1 MPTEMVGSVMVERH
15 AVARP
20 GGKPRAP
27 GKRLRP
33 LNVAWLSV
41 LAGVGL
47 SVVGVYGIDV
57 AESVQGTGDLSA
69 TSLKQLLFLAIGLGA
84 GAVVAVPHYRVFGRL
99 SWPAYAGLVG
109 LLVFLLIP
117 FVPLWLVEP
126 QNGARA
132 WINFGSF
139 NFQPSELGKV
149 VYVAALAWYLR
160 FRKHHRRFTGLLPPA
175 IITAIPVGLITLQPD
190 LGTAM
195 LFVPALFAVLLG
207 AGARLRHL
215 VVVVLLSAA
224 AAPAAYPLLKPHQQA
239 RIDGLV
245 KQFQGDRSADQD
257 INMQSRVAQR
267 LIAAGGAQGVGD
279 AKSRA
284 LVRYNAL
291 PERHNDMV
299 FAVLVNRS
307 GALGGAA
314 IVGGLL
320 LWVAGALLTAAFTR
334 DPFGRLLVIGLAGI
348 VAAQAFVNIGMNLGV
363 LPIIG
368 VTLPFVSYGG
378 SSLITTWIM
387 TGLVFGVALRPP
399 KPPVRAA
406 FDHFEEDE

>member
-1 MPTEMVGSVMVERH
+1 MPTELVGSVMVERA

-20 GGKPRAP
+20 GGRPRAP
-27 GKRLRP
+27 GRNLRP
-33 LNVAWLSV
+33 VNVAWLCVISG
-41 LAGVGL
+41 LGL
-47 SVVGVYGIDV
+47 SVLGVYGIDV
-57 AESVQGTGDLSA
+57 AERVQREGGLSPTA
-69 TSLKQLLFLAIGLGA
+69 MKQLLFLTLGLAA
-84 GAVVAVPHYRVFGRL
+84 GAVVAIPHYRVYGRL
-99 SWPAYAGLVG
+99 SWPAYAGLAA

-117 FVPLWLVEP
+117 AVPRWLVEP

-132 WINFGSF
+132 WINLGPF
-139 NFQPSELGKV
+139 NFQPSEVGKV
-149 VYVAALAWYLR
+149 IYVAALAWYLR
-160 FRKHHRRFTGLLPPA
+160 FRRHHRRFTGLLPPA
-175 IITAIPVGLITLQPD
+175 LITAIPVGLITLQPD
-190 LGTAM
+190 LGTAI
-195 LFVPALFAVLLG
+195 LFVPALFAVLLA

-215 VVVVLLSAA
+215 LVVVLLAGL
-224 AAPAAYPLLKPHQQA
+224 AAPAAYPLLRPHQQA
-239 RIDGLV
+239 RIDGLM
-245 KQFQGDRSADQD
+245 KQFRGDRSADQD

-267 LIAAGGAQGVGD
+267 LIAAGGWDGVGD

-299 FAVLVNRS
+299 FAVLVNRF
-307 GALGGAA
+307 GALGGLA
-314 IVGGLL
+314 IVGGLV
-320 LWVAGALLTAAFTR
+320 LWVTGALLTAGLTR
-334 DPFGRLLVIGLAGI
+334 DPFGRLLVVGLAGF
-348 VAAQAFVNIGMNLGV
+348 VAAQGFVNLGMNLGV

-387 TGLVFGVALRPP
+387 TGIVFGVALRPP

>member
-1 MPTEMVGSVMVERH
+1 VPTELVGSVMVERA

-20 GGKPRAP
+20 GGRPRAP
-27 GKRLRP
+27 GRNLRP
-33 LNVAWLSV
+33 VNVAWLCVISG
-41 LAGVGL
+41 LGL
-47 SVVGVYGIDV
+47 SVLGVYGIDV
-57 AESVQGTGDLSA
+57 AESVQRGGGLSPTA
-69 TSLKQLLFLAIGLGA
+69 MKQLLFLTLGLA
-84 GAVVAVPHYRVFGRL
+84 AAAVVAIPHYRVYGRL
-99 SWPAYAGLVG
+99 SWPAYAGLAA

-117 FVPLWLVEP
+117 AVPRWLVEP

-132 WINFGSF
+132 WINLGPF
-139 NFQPSELGKV
+139 NFQPSEVGKV
-149 VYVAALAWYLR
+149 IYVAALAWYLR
-160 FRKHHRRFTGLLPPA
+160 FRRHHRRFTGLLPPA
-175 IITAIPVGLITLQPD
+175 LITAIPVGLITLQPD
-190 LGTAM
+190 LGTAI
-195 LFVPALFAVLLG
+195 LFVPALFAVLLA

-215 VVVVLLSAA
+215 LVVVLLAGL
-224 AAPAAYPLLKPHQQA
+224 AAPAAYPLLRPHQQA
-239 RIDGLV
+239 RIDGLM
-245 KQFQGDRSADQD
+245 KQFRGDRSADQD

-267 LIAAGGAQGVGD
+267 LIAAGGWDGVGD

-299 FAVLVNRS
+299 FAVLVNRF
-307 GALGGAA
+307 GALGGLA
-314 IVGGLL
+314 IVGGLV
-320 LWVAGALLTAAFTR
+320 LWVTGALLTAGLTR
-334 DPFGRLLVIGLAGI
+334 DPFGRLLVVGLAGF
-348 VAAQAFVNIGMNLGV
+348 VAAQGFVNLGMNLGV

-387 TGLVFGVALRPP
+387 TGIVFGVALRPP